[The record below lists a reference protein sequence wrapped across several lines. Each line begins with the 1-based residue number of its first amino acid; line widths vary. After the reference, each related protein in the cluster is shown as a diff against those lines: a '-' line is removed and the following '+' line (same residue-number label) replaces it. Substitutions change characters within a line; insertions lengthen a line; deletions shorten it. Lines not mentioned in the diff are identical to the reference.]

1 MKHGSAEAA
10 AAPDW
15 LAGGGEMGALMRT
28 KDWAATPLGPAFCW
42 PQSLRTAVSIL
53 LNSRYPMFV
62 FWGPQLI
69 KIYNDG
75 YRPITGNKHPWALGR
90 PGPQVWPEIWSDI
103 GPMVE
108 RVVRAGEATW
118 SEDLRL
124 FMERRGFPEEV
135 FFTFSYSP
143 IRDESGGVGGMF
155 CACTET
161 TTKVQGERRLKLLRD
176 LAAAPA
182 EARSVAEARALSAEV
197 LRSNPQD
204 IPFADIDLG
213 NCAQWP
219 LGHHTIERLEGR
231 LAQVPAGPWPEP
243 PRTVMVL
250 PLTDRALGEAS
261 GVIVL
266 GISSRLAFDDAYRGF
281 FDLVA
286 GQVATSIANARA
298 SEEERKRAAALA
310 ELDRAKTAFFSNVSH
325 EFRTPLTLLL
335 GPLEDLVT
343 GAQAL
348 TEDQKQLL
356 SVARRNGQRL
366 LKLVNP
372 LLDFARI
379 EAGRAQASYEP
390 TDLAALTAE
399 LASNFRSA
407 CDRAGLRLT
416 VDCPMLPE
424 PVYVDRDMWEKIV
437 LNLLSNAFK
446 FTFAGGIDVALL
458 SRDGRVELLV
468 TDTGTGIPAAEL
480 PNLFERFHRIASARG
495 RSHEGTGSGLAL
507 VQELGRLHQGT
518 IRAESE
524 AGAGTRFIVSLP
536 AGSAH
541 LDAQRVKA
549 ARTLA
554 PTALRADAFVEEAL
568 RWLPEAAA
576 PQLSPTLEAPVMRPE
591 RSGARVLVADDNA
604 DLRDY
609 VKRLLAARYEVETA
623 PDGAAALAAARARPP
638 QLVVADVMMPGLDG
652 FGMLRELRA
661 DARLRAIPVI
671 LLSARA
677 GEEARI
683 EGLQQGADDYLV
695 KPFSARELLAR
706 VEAHLEIARVRH
718 EASLALARSAE
729 QLRVALDTG
738 RMGTWRYDPAS
749 RLVTLDA
756 RVREIRGEDGE
767 TMSLAAALDE
777 VHPEDR
783 DRVAA
788 AFAAALDPQ
797 RRAAYALDYRLVRRD
812 GAQRWIASNGRAR
825 FDAEGPQGR
834 AVELIGTVLDITE
847 RKQNEERLSDADRRK
862 DEFIAMLAHELR
874 NPLAAI
880 GVAGEILARSD
891 LPDER
896 TRFAADVVARQMDH
910 LQRLVDDLLD
920 VARAMHGKLILER
933 RPVNL
938 EELAHAVAEQP
949 NRAAVRAKLEGGAA
963 WTRGDPAR
971 LRQVIDNLLDNAV
984 KYGGRSVVITTATQ
998 GDWSELSVRD
1008 DGYGIAPELLPQL
1021 FKPFVQGEQPLARPQ
1036 GGLGLGLALV
1046 DRIVALHGG
1055 AIAAHS
1061 EGPGRGSTFTV
1072 RLPRTDAPAS
1082 PIGDSLSGPSARRR
1096 VLIIEDE
1103 SDARESLRLLLQME
1117 GHDVE
1122 VAADGAEGLSKLAA
1136 WRPEVALVDV
1146 GLPGLDGYEVAARA
1160 RDLGGTFKLVALTGY
1175 GTTRDR
1181 ERSRAAGFDLHLVK
1195 PVTYDALRQAFKP

>member
-1 MKHGSAEAA
+1 M
-10 AAPDW
+10 DW
-15 LAGGGEMGALMRT
+15 LAGGGEMGALMRG
-28 KDWAATPLGPAFCW
+28 KDWAATPLGPAQSW

-53 LNSRYPMFV
+53 LNSRYPMFL
-62 FWGPQLI
+62 FWGAQLI

-75 YRPITGNKHPWALGR
+75 YRPITGDKHPWALGR
-90 PGPQVWPEIWSDI
+90 PGTEVWPEIWDDI

-108 RVVRAGEATW
+108 RVVRDGEATW

-124 FMERRGFPEEV
+124 FMHRRGFPEEV

-182 EARSVAEARALSAEV
+182 EARTVADACALSAEV

-204 IPFADIDLG
+204 VPFALIDLG
-213 NCAQWP
+213 NRGAWP
-219 LGHHTIERLEGR
+219 LGHHPIEMLNARLPE
-231 LAQVPAGPWPEP
+231 VPAGPWPEP
-243 PRTVMVL
+243 PRSVMVL
-250 PLTDRALGEAS
+250 PLADRALAETS

-266 GISSRLAFDDAYRGF
+266 GVSSRLAWDDAYRGF

-286 GQVATSIANARA
+286 GQVATSIANSRA

-325 EFRTPLTLLL
+325 EFRTPLTLML
-335 GPLEDLVT
+335 GPLEDLASQST
-343 GAQAL
+343 
-348 TEDQKQLL
+348 LL
-356 SVARRNGQRL
+356 RPEQRDIVDLARRNAQRL
-366 LKLVNP
+366 LKLVNT

-399 LASNFRSA
+399 LASNFRAA
-407 CDRAGLRLT
+407 CERAGLALT
-416 VDCPMLPE
+416 VDCPPLTA

-446 FTFAGGIDVALL
+446 FTFQGSIDVAL
-458 SRDGRVELLV
+458 RGDGDVVELTV
-468 TDTGTGIPAAEL
+468 SDTGSGIPAREL
-480 PNLFERFHRIASARG
+480 SRVFERFHRIDGARG
-495 RSHEGTGSGLAL
+495 RSHEGSGIGLAL
-507 VQELGRLHQGT
+507 VQELVRLHKGT

-524 AGAGTRFIVSLP
+524 EGAGARFIVTLP
-536 AGSAH
+536 AGRAH
-541 LDAQRVKA
+541 LDPQRVMA
-549 ARTLA
+549 PGTLA
-554 PTALRADAFVEEAL
+554 STALKADAFVEEAL
-568 RWLPEAAA
+568 RWLPDAPHEPAAV
-576 PQLSPTLEAPVMRPE
+576 SPALEAPFSSRE

-609 VKRLLAARYEVETA
+609 VKRLLGARYEVEA
-623 PDGAAALAAARARPP
+623 VHDGAAALAAARARPP
-638 QLVVADVMMPGLDG
+638 GLVVADIMMPGLDG
-652 FGMLRELRA
+652 FALVRELRA
-661 DARLRAIPVI
+661 DPRLAAVPVI

-677 GEEARI
+677 GEESRL

-706 VEAHLEIARVRH
+706 VESHLEISRLRR
-718 EASLALARSAE
+718 EAAAALERSAE
-729 QLRVALDTG
+729 QLRVALDTA

-749 RLVTLDA
+749 SRMNLDA
-756 RVREIRGEDGE
+756 RMCEIWDIPNEPV
-767 TMSLAAALDE
+767 TLAAALE
-777 VHPEDR
+777 RVHADDR
-783 DRVAA
+783 ERVAGA
-788 AFAAALDPQ
+788 IVHALDPK
-797 RRAAYALDYRLVRRD
+797 RRAAYRVDFRIMFAD
-812 GAQRWIASNGRAR
+812 GAQRWVASNGQAR
-825 FDAEGPQGR
+825 FDSEGPDGR
-834 AVELIGTVLDITE
+834 AVELVGTALDISDL
-847 RKQNEERLSDADRRK
+847 KQSEERLRDADRRK

-880 GVAGEILARSD
+880 GIAGEILGLSE

-896 TRFAADVVARQMDH
+896 TRFAASVVARQMDQ

-920 VARAMHGKLILER
+920 VARAMHGKLVLER
-933 RPVNL
+933 RPV
-938 EELAHAVAEQP
+938 ELGALARAVADQP
-949 NRAAVRAKLEGGAA
+949 NRSRVGMRISGEPA
-963 WTRGDPAR
+963 WARGDPAR

-984 KYGGRSVVITTATQ
+984 KYGGRHIVIATRSAADWTEISVQ
-998 GDWSELSVRD
+998 D
-1008 DGYGIAPELLPQL
+1008 DGIGIAPELLPQL
-1021 FKPFVQGEQPLARPQ
+1021 FKPFVQGEQPLERPQ

-1055 AIAAHS
+1055 AISAQS
-1061 EGPGRGSTFTV
+1061 EGAGRGSTFTV
-1072 RLPRTDAPAS
+1072 RLPRAEAPNAEARGS
-1082 PIGDSLSGPSARRR
+1082 AAGQSARRR

-1103 SDARESLRLLLQME
+1103 PDARDALRLLLEMD

-1122 VAADGAEGLSKLAA
+1122 LAADGSEGLSKLAD

-1146 GLPGLDGYEVAARA
+1146 GLPGLDGYEVARRA
-1160 RDLGGTFKLVALTGY
+1160 RSFGMAGRLVALTGY
-1175 GTTRDR
+1175 GQTRDR
-1181 ERSRAAGFDLHLVK
+1181 ERARAAGFDLHLVK
-1195 PVTYDALRQAFKP
+1195 PVSYDDLRRAFEL